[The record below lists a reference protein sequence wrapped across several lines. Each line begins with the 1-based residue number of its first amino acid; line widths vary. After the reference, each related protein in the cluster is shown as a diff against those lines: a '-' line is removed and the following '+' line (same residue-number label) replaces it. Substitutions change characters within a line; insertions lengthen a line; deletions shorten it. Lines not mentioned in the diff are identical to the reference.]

1 MAGREEGKLA
11 AVFQSV
17 WTDAVWSDK
26 ESVVKG
32 VNSYE
37 SGNEPAGSPGTISAC
52 CNVHQVL

>member
-11 AVFQSV
+11 AAFQSV

>member
-1 MAGREEGKLA
+1 MAGREEGKQA

-32 VNSYE
+32 VSSYE
-37 SGNEPAGSPGTISAC
+37 SGNEQAGSPGTISAC
-52 CNVHQVL
+52 CNVH

>member
-11 AVFQSV
+11 AAFQSV

-32 VNSYE
+32 VSSYE
-37 SGNEPAGSPGTISAC
+37 SGNEQTGRSWNCAIME
-52 CNVHQVL
+52 